1 MGVKDLVMVVVVIT
15 TMVMNWV
22 KMNGLHSE
30 VKVRSSCSAHP
41 PRSTS
46 HSE

>member
-1 MGVKDLVMVVVVIT
+1 MGVKDLVMVVVMV
-15 TMVMNWV
+15 TMMVQNWV
-22 KMNGLHSE
+22 KMNGLRSE
-30 VKVRSSCSAHP
+30 VKVHSSCSTHP

>member
-1 MGVKDLVMVVVVIT
+1 MGVKDLVMVVVMVT

-30 VKVRSSCSAHP
+30 VTVHSSCSTHP
-41 PRSTS
+41 PRCTS